1 MKIKPL
7 YDRVILQLQPKT
19 EQNGI
24 YLPKD
29 NQERPDSAIVVAVG
43 TKEDG
48 QSLSVGIGDQ
58 VLYNPYV
65 CNEFQLDNTTYILIK
80 ESDILAIVEK
90 EEL

>member
-1 MKIKPL
+1 MKLKPL
-7 YDRVILQLQPKT
+7 YDRVILTLQPNT

-29 NQERPDSAIVVAVG
+29 NQERPDIAIVVACG

-48 QSLSVGIGDQ
+48 SPLSICVGDK

-65 CNEFQLDNTTYILIK
+65 CNEFEIENKTYILIK
-80 ESDILAIVEK
+80 ESDILAVVEK